1 MVYFHSSI
9 SLCKSVDQSSSMA
22 NSICSADFGSKSR
35 QINNLQKNRRTPS
48 SSSSSNSLQIPPCD
62 RSRSAMVDVVMFIAV
77 VCACGFLFFPYVE
90 FLVTKCYE
98 VGKVVVFLVKEE
110 VSMAP
115 WIYVSIGLS
124 VVCAALATWSV
135 VACTTRRCGN
145 PNCKGLRKA
154 AEFDIQLETE
164 DCVKNSASSSAAPAM
179 AAKDGGG
186 GVKKGLFELPRD
198 HHRELEAELKKMA
211 PPNGRAVLVLR
222 ARGSGTEEASK
233 DQEVAAILIE
243 MGRIQERRGHPF
255 DLLEGRKERD
265 VFVYKW
271 SEMTT
276 SSTTIVA
283 VKSKQDIKIIVKIS
297 SCRIDTKPEINQSPQ
312 TLKWTRNNRT
322 KIHTYSYKYIK
333 MNH

>member
-9 SLCKSVDQSSSMA
+9 SLCKSVDQSSSSMA

-35 QINNLQKNRRTPS
+35 QINNHNQVQRNRRTLSSSSS

-77 VCACGFLFFPYVE
+77 VCAVGFLFFPYIE
-90 FLVTKCYE
+90 FLVTKSYE
-98 VGKVVVFLVKEE
+98 VGKVVVFLIKEE
-110 VSMAP
+110 VSLAP

-124 VVCAALATWSV
+124 VVCAALATCAV
-135 VACTTRRCGN
+135 VVFTTRKCGN

-164 DCVKNSASSSAAPAM
+164 DCVKNSTSLSPS
-179 AAKDGGG
+179 AAKD

-222 ARGSGTEEASK
+222 ARCGCSVGRL
-233 DQEVAAILIE
+233 EVP
-243 MGRIQERRGHPF
+243 GPKKHY
-255 DLLEGRKERD
+255 RK
-265 VFVYKW
+265 
-271 SEMTT
+271 
-276 SSTTIVA
+276 
-283 VKSKQDIKIIVKIS
+283 VKK
-297 SCRIDTKPEINQSPQ
+297 
-312 TLKWTRNNRT
+312 
-322 KIHTYSYKYIK
+322 
-333 MNH
+333 